1 MLFKRFA
8 ELDFPGPTPKPSK
21 VSASLSK
28 WVLDRNA
35 QQGGGH
41 ELYFRRDSII
51 GNHGREAFAYLS
63 FRLFYVMLATF
74 LRQYFFFNGK
84 P

>member
-63 FRLFYVMLATF
+63 FRLL
-74 LRQYFFFNGK
+74 LRYACHFFEAIFFFNGK